1 MTHREL
7 NLVLQECPES
17 PYFARD
23 DFQTSEN
30 FARRL
35 VLAFVERTNFDSQGP
50 LDEADSVFE
59 SSNGQSLGNLSQSKG
74 S

>member
-1 MTHREL
+1 MTHKEL

-23 DFQTSEN
+23 DFQTTEN
-30 FARRL
+30 FARKL
-35 VLAFVERTNFDSQGP
+35 VLAFVERTNFDSHGP
-50 LDEADSVFE
+50 HIEAESAYE
-59 SSNGQSLGNLSQSKG
+59 SSYNKSLASISQSRE